1 MDTLINLFETKLAKV
16 ERLAASTVAI
26 YTNSVKAFTDFSLN
40 TLNTEPVRANGSD
53 ICAFIKSQKEA
64 GTGNS
69 RLENHQV
76 ALKRFFAMLQ
86 RMELRQG
93 NPAEC
98 LMPLPKKATSPRS
111 DIPTADVWRTL
122 KTIDRSSWMG
132 LRNHMIIA
140 MLWCLGL
147 RIEELRQIRVKDF
160 EVLSRKKI
168 GRLEVHGKGL
178 KDRTLFVVDQVFD
191 LVTCYLSHPDTPQE
205 SDSPI
210 FTGPNGLLSQDQI
223 RRVIRQAA
231 RKAAVKERITP
242 HMFRHAFATELYH
255 KKVPLN
261 VLQHMMGHVYLHE
274 TAQYVHLKE
283 DLKRKALSHI
293 KLTGRTK

>member
-1 MDTLINLFETKLAKV
+1 MDTLIDLFETKLAKV
-16 ERLAASTVAI
+16 ERLAESTVAI
-26 YTNSVKAFTDFSLN
+26 YTNSVRAFADFSLK
-40 TLNTEPVRANGSD
+40 TLKMEPVHANGPD
-53 ICAFIKSQKEA
+53 ICAFIKNQKVV

-86 RMELRQG
+86 RMELRPD

-98 LMPLPKKATSPRS
+98 LMPLPKKATSPRN
-111 DIPTADVWRTL
+111 DIPTDDVWRAL
-122 KTIDRSSWMG
+122 KTIDRSSWIG
-132 LRNHMIIA
+132 LRNYTIII

-160 EVLSRKKI
+160 EVLSQKKL

-178 KDRTLFVVDQVFD
+178 KDRTLFVVDQLFD
-191 LVTCYLSHPDTPQE
+191 LITCYLSHPDTPQDC
-205 SDSPI
+205 DSHL

-223 RRVIRQAA
+223 RRVIRQAGLA
-231 RKAAVKERITP
+231 AAVKERITP
-242 HMFRHAFATELYH
+242 HMFRHFFATELYH
-255 KKVPLN
+255 NKVPLDII
-261 VLQHMMGHVYLHE
+261 QHMMGHVYLHE
-274 TAQYVHLKE
+274 TSQYVHLKE
-283 DLKRKALSHI
+283 GLKRKALSHI